1 MIIAPMQNRTL
12 KPCCPDG
19 ALLYHMGNAG
29 DLLKHGV
36 LAEFVR
42 WRCES
47 PDAEKPFRFLDPF
60 GGLPF
65 CGNGGAWCGGKNPAI
80 ERFCLLKEYAPDCA
94 LVQAQSCVPDRYY
107 GSGHVVR
114 LAAGGNAKVLFSDQC
129 PNKRE
134 ILSRQGKFGFT
145 ELKARGFD
153 PRDGY
158 SALNVVNQGGI
169 QADLI
174 LIDPCG
180 DFLPRHGALLPHIAE
195 ASKRVAVVLFVL
207 NKIPTNNIGKDWA
220 KNKKKFLPNA
230 WTLSCPRLAYSEVKG
245 ESTYDVEVILAAPC
259 LQNSGKETL
268 REFNG
273 RLSDFADAVCRV
285 VSPVRLSA

>member
-1 MIIAPMQNRTL
+1 MKTADKLP
-12 KPCCPDG
+12 
-19 ALLYHMGNAG
+19 YHMGNAG
-29 DLLKHGV
+29 DLLKHGM

-47 PDAEKPFRFLDPF
+47 WGAEKPFRFVDPF

-65 CGNGGAWCGGKNPAI
+65 CGNGGAWCDGKNPAL

-94 LVQAQSCVPDRYY
+94 LVQVQSCVPGRYY

-114 LAAGGNAKVLFSDQC
+114 LAALAAGAQAEVYASDRC
-129 PNKRE
+129 PNRRR
-134 ILSRQGKFGFT
+134 ILSEEGFKPL
-145 ELKARGFD
+145 EGHMLD
-153 PRDGY
+153 PCDGY
-158 SALNVVNQGGI
+158 SVLDAVNKDGEGDI
-169 QADLI
+169 RADLV

-180 DFLPRHGALLPHIAE
+180 DFLPNHDALLPRIAE
-195 ASKRVAVVLFVL
+195 ASKLVAVVLFVL